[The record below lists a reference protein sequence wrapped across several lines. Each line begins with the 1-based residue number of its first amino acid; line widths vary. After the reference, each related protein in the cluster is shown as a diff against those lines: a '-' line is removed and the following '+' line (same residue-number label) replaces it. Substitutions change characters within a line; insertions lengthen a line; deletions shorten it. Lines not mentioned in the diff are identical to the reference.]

1 MYELK
6 ESGCCPYTLTE
17 EEYKWMIEQLRA
29 KRTSELKKAMGKY
42 MDCFGIAELRSL
54 VKSVTKEQ

>member
-6 ESGCCPYTLTE
+6 ESGCCPYALNK
-17 EEYKWMIEQLRA
+17 EEYEWMVGRLRA
-29 KRTSELKKAMGKY
+29 KRTSELKKAMGEY
-42 MDCFGIAELRSL
+42 MEWVGVAELRSL

>member
-6 ESGCCPYTLTE
+6 ESGCSPYTLTE
-17 EEYKWMIEQLRA
+17 EEYNWVVGQLRA
-29 KRTSELKKAMGKY
+29 RRTSDLKKALGEF
-42 MDCFGIAELRSL
+42 MDCYGIAELQAL